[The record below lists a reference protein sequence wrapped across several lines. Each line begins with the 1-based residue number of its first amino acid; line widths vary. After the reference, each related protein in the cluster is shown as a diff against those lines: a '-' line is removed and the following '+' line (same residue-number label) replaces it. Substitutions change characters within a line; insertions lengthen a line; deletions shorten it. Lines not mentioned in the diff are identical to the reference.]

1 MKPAPFEYHRAHDLA
16 DALRLLDAGSDE
28 VEHKV
33 IAGGQTLVPLM
44 AMRLTRPAL
53 LIDLNRVTE
62 LDGIEKTGDA
72 LRIGAMTRQRSVEAS
87 DLVQSDLPLM
97 TKALAHVGHV
107 QTRNRGTVGGSLV
120 HGDASAEIPLVAVVL
135 GARLNIVSHEGA
147 RVIEAGDFYEGPMM
161 TAIAENEI
169 LTSVDFPLGAGRV
182 GTSFQEVAPRHG
194 DFALVSAAVQV
205 MLDDNGNCSAARIG
219 VGGCGLTP
227 LRLAASEAA
236 LVAGDVDDAIA
247 GNIDAAV
254 AAVDAAIDPEDTPQA
269 STAYRRRIAPEL
281 VRRALEEAIAEAT
294 T

>member
-1 MKPAPFEYHRAHDLA
+1 MKPAPFDYHRASDLA
-16 DALRLLDAGSDE
+16 DALRLLEAGSDE

-44 AMRLTRPAL
+44 AMRLARPAL
-53 LIDLNRVTE
+53 LIDLNHVTE
-62 LDGIEKTGDA
+62 LAGIERTGDA
-72 LRIGAMTRQRSVEAS
+72 LRIGAMTRQRRVEGS
-87 DLVQSDLPLM
+87 DLVQDNLALL

-135 GARLNIVSHEGA
+135 GARLNIASNRGS
-147 RVIEAGDFYEGPMM
+147 RVIEAGDFFQGPMM
-161 TAIAENEI
+161 TAIREDEI
-169 LTSVDFPLGAGRV
+169 LTSVDFPLASGRI

-205 MLDDNGNCSAARIG
+205 GLDDSGNCTAAQIG

-236 LVAGDVDDAIA
+236 VVAGD
-247 GNIDAAV
+247 IDAAI
-254 AAVDAAIDPEDTPQA
+254 AALDDAIDPENTPQA
-269 STAYRRRIAPEL
+269 SAGYRRRIAPEL
-281 VRRALEEAIAEAT
+281 VRRALEDAFAEGRARSGAGT
-294 T
+294 

>member
-1 MKPAPFEYHRAHDLA
+1 MKPAPFEYHRASDLA

-62 LDGIEKTGDA
+62 LNGIGHEGDC
-72 LRIGAMTRQRSVEAS
+72 LRIGAMTRQGHVEAS
-87 DLVQSDLPLM
+87 DLVRENLPLM
-97 TKALAHVGHV
+97 AKALAHVGHV

-135 GARLNIVSHEGA
+135 GARLNIAAHEVS

-161 TAIAENEI
+161 TAIEEIEI
-169 LTSVDFPLGAGRV
+169 LTSVDFPQVQGRI

-205 MLDDNGNCSAARIG
+205 VLDDNGKCTTARIG

-227 LRLAASEAA
+227 LRLADSEAA
-236 LVAGDVDDAIA
+236 LVAGK
-247 GNIDAAV
+247 IDAAV

-269 STAYRRRIAPEL
+269 SAAYRRRIAPEL
-281 VRRALEEAIAEAT
+281 VRRALEDAIAEAT
-294 T
+294 I